1 MNHSSSSDNLPR
13 SQRLAEQALS
23 TLQRFLHVKAV
34 SGGVLLVAAAAA
46 MIRANFAHDYHALRD
61 LPVTL
66 GFGPYVFSKSV
77 HFWVNDALMTL
88 FFLVV
93 GMAVLGLCWGTAYA
107 HRQQRQKGL

>member
-1 MNHSSSSDNLPR
+1 MNHISSTDNLPR
-13 SQRLAEQALS
+13 SQRLAEQALR

-34 SGGVLLVAAAAA
+34 NGGVLLVAAAAA
-46 MIRANFAHDYHALRD
+46 LICANFTHDYHALGD
-61 LPVTL
+61 LPLPL

-77 HFWVNDALMTL
+77 HFWVNDARMTL

-93 GMAVLGLCWGTAYA
+93 GIAVLGICWGAAYA